1 MVAYRRSPLAR
12 IKLNRVSSGKRS
24 STFCKKKISVCDLCV
39 TICVVSCCHQKF
51 FVNSDWCSTYSE
63 QRDQVM
69 LQVVAYTLTRLKAKE
84 NCKTVS
90 TKSAR
95 GRLLEGVV

>member
-1 MVAYRRSPLAR
+1 MGSLPRRGHL
-12 IKLNRVSSGKRS
+12 LFGKK
-24 STFCKKKISVCDLCV
+24 FIVCDLCV

-51 FVNSDWCSTYSE
+51 FVNSDGCCTYSE
-63 QRDQVM
+63 QRDQVK
-69 LQVVAYTLTRLKAKE
+69 LQVVAYTLTRLKTKE